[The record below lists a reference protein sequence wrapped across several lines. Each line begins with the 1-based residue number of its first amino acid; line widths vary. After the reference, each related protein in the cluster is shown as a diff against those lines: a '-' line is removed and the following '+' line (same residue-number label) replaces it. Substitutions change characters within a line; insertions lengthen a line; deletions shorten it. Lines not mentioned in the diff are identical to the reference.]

1 MLVHYSPFC
10 VFLSDRTKT
19 WSFLLHVNTFDEVK
33 FCLTDLTIN
42 DIRCQHFTDIILIIT
57 ALYSKF
63 LLFKLVEEMAT
74 SAGLQCELDPVL
86 CEALRVHKGEFFF
99 LWTRY
104 LQISHAWLYIRAVLR
119 SGIYSYTAS
128 NDVSY
133 YIWLLIIAIV
143 LSNECLTET
152 GRR

>member
-1 MLVHYSPFC
+1 M
-10 VFLSDRTKT
+10 
-19 WSFLLHVNTFDEVK
+19 K

-86 CEALRVHKGEFFF
+86 CEALRVHRGEVFFVNA
-99 LWTRY
+99 LLTDKSCVVVYTCSVTVRY
-104 LQISHAWLYIRAVLR
+104 ILLY
-119 SGIYSYTAS
+119 SQ
-128 NDVSY
+128 
-133 YIWLLIIAIV
+133 
-143 LSNECLTET
+143 
-152 GRR
+152 